1 MVSPNIMNIHG
12 SVINMTSN
20 LSESGVSDLI
30 EYFVISGMMMVLII
44 ITILTITPVAIYHP
58 VDQLSEYAF
67 IDVGNGI
74 STRIV
79 DLYVVSPEEI
89 GNITSKFDI
98 PDDVVGREYNVL
110 IESDERGDIV
120 SVSSGSVRR
129 VVPLAGIGETL
140 GVKGS
145 TTGHGLN
152 VIQYNSTGWD

>member
-1 MVSPNIMNIHG
+1 MQES
-12 SVINMTSN
+12 
-20 LSESGVSDLI
+20 SESGVSDLI
-30 EYFVISGMMMVLII
+30 EYFIISGMMMILII

-67 IDVGNGI
+67 IDIGNGV

-79 DLYVVSPEEI
+79 DLYVIAPEEV

-98 PDDVVGREYNVL
+98 PDDVVGREYEVA
-110 IESDERGDIV
+110 IESDESGDVV
-120 SVSSGSVRR
+120 SVSYGNIRR

-140 GVKGS
+140 EVRGN

>member
-1 MVSPNIMNIHG
+1 M
-12 SVINMTSN
+12 
-20 LSESGVSDLI
+20 I
-30 EYFVISGMMMVLII
+30 EYFIISGMMMILII

-67 IDVGNGI
+67 IDIGNGV

-79 DLYVVSPEEI
+79 DLYVIAPEEV

-98 PDDVVGREYNVL
+98 PDDVVGREYEVA
-110 IESDERGDIV
+110 IESDESGDVV
-120 SVSSGSVRR
+120 SVSYGNIRR

-140 GVKGS
+140 EVRGN

>member
-1 MVSPNIMNIHG
+1 MQES
-12 SVINMTSN
+12 
-20 LSESGVSDLI
+20 SESGVSDLI
-30 EYFVISGMMMVLII
+30 EYFIISGMMMILII

-67 IDVGNGI
+67 IDIGNGV

-79 DLYVVSPEEI
+79 DLYVIAPEEV

-98 PDDVVGREYNVL
+98 PDDVVGREYEVA
-110 IESDERGDIV
+110 IESDESGDVV
-120 SVSSGSVRR
+120 SVSYGNIRR

-140 GVKGS
+140 GVRGN